1 MSDKAIGGRSY
12 ARRYS
17 VSGRRDLHAYLE
29 SAIVASGAR
38 VLFAS
43 KPTVGPFLFSLETP
57 EAERL
62 ALMIYAFRANP
73 PPIKGRAPDE
83 HRIQIRYGSE
93 ASWVAQDHP
102 VGQDEAQVD
111 VTLVLGVH
119 LDADLLIGLDPL
131 LYAELPMGI
140 SIEFKDAEV
149 EAIVSAGW
157 VAWERETRPGIRRG
171 SARAPEGLETLVGFK
186 PERLLDY
193 ARFER
198 EATGLGLDP
207 PLRLAAAQRAATKG
221 ASSSLH
227 ELEQEWG
234 LGSNEIL
241 DLINRRFRLKVATRG
256 GVAEHHL
263 ARVLATDPDVASVIQ
278 IDEDAKPDLRVEL
291 TDGRSLL
298 VECKNVSP
306 KTLKDGTIKV
316 EVQKTRGKAPERYY
330 LPSQFD
336 VVAACLWPATGNW
349 EFRYQRSDA
358 LAMSPTHP
366 DRIAPIQHLDDS
378 WGPSLSELAT

>member
-1 MSDKAIGGRSY
+1 VTDKPIGGRSY
-12 ARRYS
+12 ARSYS

-38 VLFAS
+38 VLYAS
-43 KPTVGPFLFSLETP
+43 EPTVAPFLFSLVTP
-57 EAERL
+57 DAERL
-62 ALMIYAFRANP
+62 ALMVYAFRANP
-73 PPIKGRAPDE
+73 PPIKGRPADE

-93 ASWVAQDHP
+93 PSWVTEHHP

-119 LDADLLIGLDPL
+119 PDSGLLVGLDPL

-140 SIEFKDAEV
+140 SVEFKDAEV
-149 EAIVSAGW
+149 KAIAKTGW
-157 VAWERETRPGIRRG
+157 EAWERETRPGVRRA
-171 SARAPEGLETLVGFK
+171 SARTPEGLETLVGFG
-186 PERLLDY
+186 PNRLLDY

-207 PLRLAAAQRAATKG
+207 PLRLAAAGRAATKG
-221 ASSSLH
+221 AASSLH
-227 ELEQEWG
+227 ELEQEWDLSG
-234 LGSNEIL
+234 NEIL

-263 ARVLATDPDVASVIQ
+263 ARVLSEDPAVVEFTE
-278 IDEDAKPDLRVEL
+278 IDEDAKPDLEVRL
-291 TDGRSLL
+291 ADGQSRL

-306 KTLKDGTIKV
+306 KPLKDGTIKV

-336 VVAACLWPATGNW
+336 AVAACLWPVTGKW
-349 EFRYQRSDA
+349 EFRYQRSNA
-358 LAMSPTHP
+358 LKMSPAHP

-378 WGPSLSELAT
+378 WVTSLAELPR

>member
-1 MSDKAIGGRSY
+1 VSGKPIGGRAY
-12 ARRYS
+12 ARSYS
-17 VSGRRDLHAYLE
+17 VTGRRDLHAYLE
-29 SAIVASGAR
+29 SAVLASGAR
-38 VLFAS
+38 NLFAS
-43 KPTVGPFLFSLETP
+43 EPTVAPFLFSLETP

-73 PPIKGRAPDE
+73 PPIKGRPADE

-93 ASWVAQDHP
+93 ASWIAESHP

-119 LDADLLIGLDPL
+119 PHSDLLVGLDPL

-140 SIEFKDAEV
+140 SVEFKDAEV
-149 EAIVSAGW
+149 EAVSKSGW
-157 VAWERETRPGIRRG
+157 EAWERETRPGVRRT
-171 SARAPEGLETLVGFK
+171 SARTPEGLETLVGFG
-186 PERLLDY
+186 PNRLLDY

-207 PLRLAAAQRAATKG
+207 PLRLAAAERTATEGAA
-221 ASSSLH
+221 SSLH

-234 LGSNEIL
+234 LSGNEIL

-263 ARVLATDPDVASVIQ
+263 ARVLSTDPGVAEVVP
-278 IDEDAKPDLRVEL
+278 IDEDAKPDLQVRL
-291 TDGRSLL
+291 ADGRSLL

-306 KTLKDGTIKV
+306 TPLKDGTIKV

-336 VVAACLWPATGNW
+336 AVAACLWPVTGKW

-358 LAMSPTHP
+358 LKASPAHP
-366 DRIAPIQHLDDS
+366 GRIAPIQHLDDS
-378 WGPSLSELAT
+378 WVPSLSALSS